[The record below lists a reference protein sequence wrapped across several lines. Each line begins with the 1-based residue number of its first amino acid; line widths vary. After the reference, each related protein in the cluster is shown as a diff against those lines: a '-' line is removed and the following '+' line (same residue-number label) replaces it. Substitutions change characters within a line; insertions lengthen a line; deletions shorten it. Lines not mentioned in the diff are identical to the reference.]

1 MTVKI
6 LFLPF
11 LQIPTGHHSVA
22 DALIRSLEK
31 RIDNLQCRKI
41 DFFSYADKLLEKA
54 FRLTYLTWIDHSP
67 QTFIWL
73 YRNFVYPSKSTK
85 HFNWYEIK
93 FLDKMNSLLKEE
105 NPDLI
110 VCTQAFPS
118 FLINRLRYSGI
129 DTPPVINVYTDFFIN
144 KLWGI
149 KGIDYHFVPDQYLK
163 AELIAKHGVNPTRIY
178 ITGIPVDEC
187 FLSKKKNIR
196 NSPPFHI
203 LISGGSSGLGD
214 IQNLITC
221 LSDND
226 NYTYSILCGNNK
238 KLYKEIFSLKLNYL
252 KPLPY
257 ISSRETMNALYD
269 EASALITK
277 PGGVTISEALIK
289 RVPIFIHSSLPGQEE
304 INKEYLLNKN
314 LAYILKPE
322 HNISEQLDNFFQ
334 NKKEQNLWHK
344 RVNDYLKQIETP
356 AWQNI
361 LEIIIRLSMKPVKSK
376 QEIPLPPNSQDQ
388 EVIS

>member
-11 LQIPTGHHSVA
+11 LQMPTGHHSVA

-31 RIDNLQCRKI
+31 RIDNLQCKKI

-93 FLDKMNSLLKEE
+93 FLDKMNSLLEE
-105 NPDLI
+105 EDPDLI

-149 KGIDYHFVPDQYLK
+149 KGIDFHFVPDQYIK
-163 AELIAKHGVNPTRIY
+163 ADLIAKHGVNPSRIH
-178 ITGIPVDEC
+178 ITGVPVDEC
-187 FLSKKKNIR
+187 FLPRKNIR
-196 NSPPFHI
+196 YSPPYHI

-214 IQNLITC
+214 IQNLSSC
-221 LSDND
+221 LSEDK

-238 KLYKEIFSLKLNYL
+238 KLYKEIFSLKLSYL

-269 EASALITK
+269 ETSAIITK
-277 PGGVTISEALIK
+277 PGGVTISEALVK
-289 RVPIFIHSSLPGQEE
+289 RLPIFIHSSLPGQEE
-304 INKEYLLNKN
+304 INKEYILNKN
-314 LAYILKPE
+314 LAYILKSDQD
-322 HNISEQLDNFFQ
+322 IAKQLDDFFG
-334 NKKEQNLWHK
+334 NKKQQKLWHK
-344 RVNDYLKQIETP
+344 RTDDYLNQIESP
-356 AWQNI
+356 AWQKT
-361 LEIIIRLSMKPVKSK
+361 LEIIIRLSMKPVINKKGSA
-376 QEIPLPPNSQDQ
+376 LSPNSQDR